1 MTFTKLS
8 EKDLLKL
15 KKKRSR
21 MACFNV
27 VEQIEKAGIKVDLT
41 KYNNNIGGFI
51 DAIRHY
57 QEEIP
62 DPTPEMDADAPKPE
76 DFEDPEEYVA
86 PPIHCGLCDT
96 DLKDDGSCECEK
108 EDKEEVTIDESEV
121 GTLEDEIDIPEVES
135 IAEPTPEPIVKKIE
149 KPKYK
154 KPAGLQDWTEVP
166 TEKAEGFVRQLY
178 LRYLH
183 REPDEGGKS
192 TYVTYL
198 KSGMPREQAI
208 NAFKRSPEYRE
219 LQAKMRV

>member
-1 MTFTKLS
+1 MDSMTFTKLS

-21 MACFNV
+21 MACFDV

-96 DLKDDGSCECEK
+96 DLNEDGSCECEK

-121 GTLEDEIDIPEVES
+121 GTLEDEIGIEVEP
-135 IAEPTPEPIVKKIE
+135 IAEPKPVKVVKK
-149 KPKYK
+149 KKTVK
-154 KPAGLQDWTEVP
+154 KPIL
-166 TEKAEGFVRQLY
+166 K
-178 LRYLH
+178 RYF
-183 REPDEGGKS
+183 PKS
-192 TYVTYL
+192 KK
-198 KSGMPREQAI
+198 KSNDVFDIYNRKI
-208 NAFKRSPEYRE
+208 KS
-219 LQAKMRV
+219 